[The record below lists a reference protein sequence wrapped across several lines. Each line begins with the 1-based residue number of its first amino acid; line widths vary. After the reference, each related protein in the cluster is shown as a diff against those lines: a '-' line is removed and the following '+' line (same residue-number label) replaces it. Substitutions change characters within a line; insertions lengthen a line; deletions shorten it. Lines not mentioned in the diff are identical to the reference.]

1 MKGKTLLLASAAAV
15 MATMAAAPA
24 SAGDWWENTSISG
37 RMYYDFTNLDSKKHT
52 YDSTL
57 GHYVSAD
64 STNNGFSF
72 DIKRFYIGIDHTF
85 NDVFSA
91 NVTTDFTYDSNQC
104 NSPLTST
111 VDISTISVST
121 TCKSTGAASDQ
132 LYIKKA
138 YLQAKI
144 APELVLRAGSSDLP
158 WVPFVEGVYGYRYVE
173 NTLIDRTSFGTSA
186 DWGAYALGKFADGLI
201 EYELSATTGAG
212 YKKPVR
218 TNSMDFEGR
227 INLNYEGFIAA
238 VGGYTGDRGATHGTA
253 TPHTASRFD
262 ALGAYSANGIRVG
275 VEYFS
280 ATNWN
285 SVTSSTQTDDDNGYS
300 AFASYQFTPE
310 WAVFGRYDW
319 VTTKT
324 KTPTLT
330 KVQDN
335 YYNAGIQYTPFKMI
349 NFALT
354 YKHDKADTKGTFQP
368 YADSDEVGLWG
379 SFQW

>member
-1 MKGKTLLLASAAAV
+1 MQGKALLLASAVAV
-15 MATMAAAPA
+15 AATMVAAPV
-24 SAGDWWENTSISG
+24 SAAEWWENTSISG
-37 RMYYDFTNLDSKKHT
+37 RMYYDFTNLDAKKHT

-57 GHYVSAD
+57 GHYVSSD

-72 DIKRFYIGIDHTF
+72 DIKRFYVGIDHTF

-91 NVTTDFTYDSNQC
+91 NVTTDFTYDSSQC
-104 NSPLTST
+104 NSPLTIDFSGPA
-111 VDISTISVST
+111 VN
-121 TCKSTGAASDQ
+121 CKSTGAASSQ
-132 LYIKKA
+132 VYIKKA

-144 APELVLRAGSSDLP
+144 APELILRAGSSDMP

-212 YKKPVR
+212 YKKLVR

-227 INLNYEGFIAA
+227 INLNYDGFVAA
-238 VGGYTGDRGATHGTA
+238 IGGYTGDRGAQHGTS

-262 ALGAYSANGIRVG
+262 ALAAYADNGIRVG

-280 ATNWN
+280 ATDWN
-285 SVTSSTQTDDDNGYS
+285 SVTSSTQTDDDDGYS

-324 KTPTLT
+324 KAPALT
-330 KVQDN
+330 KVEDN
-335 YYNAGIQYTPFKMI
+335 YYNAGIQYTPYKMI

-354 YKHDKADTKGTFQP
+354 YKHDKADTKGVFAP